1 MMSQSSPNE
10 PTFSILSPGSDSS
23 QKEQVFRLRH
33 DIYIQEMQLPLPHAG
48 QMLSDDLD
56 DHSTL
61 FLMWMDNK
69 LVGTARTT
77 DCRLGDMELLRQSDE
92 WNKDI
97 RKIIQANDYSVV
109 EITRLMIRR
118 EFRGGDLTARLL
130 RTVLSELNKENVRLA
145 IGAVDAA
152 RGRLYS
158 RFGADIDHQRCC
170 RLRVMEQAINDCF
183 LIQFDI
189 ANQYELIEKKLRHAI
204 REDNSNDTS
213 PEQR

>member
-10 PTFSILSPGSDSS
+10 PTFSILSPGSNST
-23 QKEQVFRLRH
+23 QKERVFRLRH
-33 DIYIQEMQLPLPHAG
+33 DIYIQEMQLPLPHAR

-61 FLMWMDNK
+61 FLMWMDNE

-92 WNKDI
+92 WNNDI
-97 RKIIQANDYSVV
+97 RKIIQANDHSVV
-109 EITRLMIRR
+109 EITRLMIRK

-130 RTVLSELNKENVRLA
+130 KAVLSELNKENVRLA

-158 RFGADIDHQRCC
+158 RFGADIDHQRPC
-170 RLRVMEQAINDCF
+170 RLRVMEQAIDDCF

-189 ANQYELIEKKLRHAI
+189 SNQYERIGKKLWHAI
-204 REDNSNDTS
+204 QKPPNDTP
-213 PEQR
+213 PEQQ

>member
-92 WNKDI
+92 WNNDI

-118 EFRGGDLTARLL
+118 EFRDGDLTARLL
-130 RTVLSELNKENVRLA
+130 RTKRMFDWPSGPSMPREADFIRVLELTS
-145 IGAVDAA
+145 IT
-152 RGRLYS
+152 RGPVACASWNRRS
-158 RFGADIDHQRCC
+158 TT
-170 RLRVMEQAINDCF
+170 V
-183 LIQFDI
+183 
-189 ANQYELIEKKLRHAI
+189 
-204 REDNSNDTS
+204 S
-213 PEQR
+213 